1 MRVASK
7 GQLTMTGD
15 RAFTGMLVELHPF
28 RSVLPSAE
36 MVILIAKISPTK
48 HASERKAFRKELT
61 NRPMCYRKQK
71 NRAVLNTPGKECGIL
86 LYFCIGIQNNNVD
99 KQVWLYV
106 LFFPRHALVGITKS
120 SKMSR
125 FGLCFHTY
133 LKKRTYIFTLDK
145 AYLPVSSW

>member
-7 GQLTMTGD
+7 GQLTMTED

-28 RSVLPSAE
+28 MSVLPSAE
-36 MVILIAKISPTK
+36 MVILIATISPTK

-71 NRAVLNTPGKECGIL
+71 NRAVLNTKGKECGIL
-86 LYFCIGIQNNNVD
+86 WYFCTGIQNNNVD

-106 LFFPRHALVGITKS
+106 LFFFQTCPCWITKLS
-120 SKMSR
+120 NMSR
-125 FGLCFHTY
+125 FWLFSYFYTY
-133 LKKRTYIFTLDK
+133 LKKRTWYH
-145 AYLPVSSW
+145 PR